1 MKAIIAICKLL
12 SFPLILLGGALCYW
26 GFHHW
31 TAGTA
36 DLQTNGRT
44 LLSARPEAARFRDSV
59 RYDLRMASIRQD
71 NFMGIKSP
79 ARAIFPVWAGTDT
92 GPARLVA
99 VSSDPRFLGPVVHT
113 FLRVDSVQGEIKVKS
128 SQDGSVG
135 NLQSQFDA
143 MLQIL
148 SVQLKDHM
156 DDTLRGRMQ
165 LSGVALRLADT
176 ANEGVGGLAPE
187 FWEVRTEGVPSSE
200 SVYSA
205 VFGGIL
211 CIVLGMAIQLTTS
224 RWDRKRRDEEEE
236 ERQNEQPLV

>member
-26 GFHHW
+26 GIHHW

-44 LLSARPEAARFRDSV
+44 LLSSRPGAVRFHDSV
-59 RYDLRMASIRQD
+59 RYDLRQASIRQD

-79 ARAIFPVWAGTDT
+79 ARAIFPVWAGTDS
-92 GPARLVA
+92 GLVRIVA
-99 VSSDPRFLGPVVHT
+99 ISSDPRFLGPVVKS

-128 SQDGSVG
+128 TQNGSVG
-135 NLQSQFDA
+135 NIQTQFDA

-148 SVQLKDHM
+148 SVQLKDHLE
-156 DDTLRGRMQ
+156 DTLRGRM
-165 LSGVALRLADT
+165 LLNGVALRLKDT

-187 FWEVRTEGVPSSE
+187 FWEVRTEGVPASD

-205 VFGGIL
+205 TFGGIL
-211 CIVLGMAIQLTTS
+211 CIVLGMAIQLATS
-224 RWDRKRRDEEEE
+224 RWDRKRREEEEE